1 MTESNEVENEDVVRA
16 RIAADNDEAIK
27 LMGVP
32 GVLSDEEFEEQLRAV
47 RAASESFSDDD
58 DEANGA

>member
-1 MTESNEVENEDVVRA
+1 MTESSEVENEDVVRA
-16 RIAADNDEAIK
+16 RIAADVDEAIK

-32 GVLSDEEFEEQLRAV
+32 GVFSDEELEENLRAAI
-47 RAASESFSDDD
+47 AASQSFSDDD